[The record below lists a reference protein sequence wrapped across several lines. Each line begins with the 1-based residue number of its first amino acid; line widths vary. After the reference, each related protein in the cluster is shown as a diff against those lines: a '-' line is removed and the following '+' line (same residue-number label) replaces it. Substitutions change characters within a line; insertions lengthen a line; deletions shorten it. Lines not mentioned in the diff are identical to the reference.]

1 MISSYIV
8 SKAIEYGVISLSDK
22 ELYEISFTSLF
33 FSLLTWGTLL
43 VLGILQNCFWGCLI
57 FMASYIPLRVFSG
70 GFHLSTRP
78 RCYMFSL
85 FIFELM
91 IVAYSHELFSNAI
104 YDIWTLTSFPIIAI
118 MSPVED
124 KKKPLYQNERIRN
137 KKIVYLIL
145 AVEAAALLLLK
156 SRAYT
161 SAFFFVSFAPVL
173 MVLQLVLGWIKNRA
187 QSLA

>member
-8 SKAIEYGVISLSDK
+8 AKAIEYGVISLSDK

-43 VLGILQNCFWGCLI
+43 VLGLLQKCFLGCLI
-57 FMASYIPLRVFSG
+57 FMAAYIPLRVFSG

-85 FIFELM
+85 FVFELM
-91 IVAYSHELFSNAI
+91 IIVYSHGLFNNAI
-104 YDIWTLTSFPIIAI
+104 YNIWTLISFPIIVI

-124 KKKPLYQNERIRN
+124 KKKPLYPNERIRN

-145 AVEAAALLLLK
+145 FIQGAVLLLLK
-156 SRAYT
+156 SKAYT

-173 MVLQLVLGWIKNRA
+173 MVVQLVLGWIKNKA
-187 QSLA
+187 QSLS